1 MRIAMTAAASF
12 RNQDTFVWLGK
23 IVQQF
28 LRVIV
33 VYGRADGNP
42 NLEVFS
48 ATALPI
54 TAFPMPAALSA
65 KYVVKPEF
73 QQGVLVGIGEE
84 INIAAVAA
92 IAAARAALR
101 NELFP
106 SERD

>member
-1 MRIAMTAAASF
+1 
-12 RNQDTFVWLGK
+12 
-23 IVQQF
+23 
-28 LRVIV
+28 
-33 VYGRADGNP
+33 
-42 NLEVFS
+42 
-48 ATALPI
+48 
-54 TAFPMPAALSA
+54 MPAALSA